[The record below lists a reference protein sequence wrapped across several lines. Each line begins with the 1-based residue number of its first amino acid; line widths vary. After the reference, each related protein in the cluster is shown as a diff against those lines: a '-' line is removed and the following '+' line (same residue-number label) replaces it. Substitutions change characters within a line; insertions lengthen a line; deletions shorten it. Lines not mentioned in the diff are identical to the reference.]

1 METEIIEPTARPF
14 AFEAFYREWFPS
26 VARSIALVVRDVD
39 LAQELAQ
46 EGFTRLWRRWDAMES
61 QDHARNFVF
70 RVSLNEARSNLRRRR
85 TFRLLGLD
93 RGPAGG
99 PSDPAESMT
108 NRIAVFEALG
118 SLSVRQRECVVLVDY
133 LGYDGAT
140 AGELLGIRPSTVRVQ
155 LMRGRAKLREALEE
169 ET

>member
-1 METEIIEPTARPF
+1 METEIIEPTVRLA
-14 AFEAFYREWFPS
+14 AFDTFYREWFPS

-61 QDHARNFVF
+61 PDHARNFVF

-85 TFRLLGLD
+85 PFRLLGLD
-93 RGPAGG
+93 RGPAGD

-133 LGYDGAT
+133 LGYDGTT

-155 LMRGRAKLREALEE
+155 LMRGRAKLREALGEE
-169 ET
+169 A